1 MLTLRVMCVAAFV
14 LLYGYWHRGT
24 QWWRVLVSQLLQL
37 PHDVADAAPINAD
50 KVVKDADFRPLLV
63 PGYACC
69 QWCALQQV
77 YEPTEGTEEPMV
89 RARQRSVS
97 ASQRPKVGEA
107 EGEEQHMR
115 RLKGPWTVEE
125 MEMLSLTGERRL

>member
-1 MLTLRVMCVAAFV
+1 MLTCFMVRVAAFV
-14 LLYGYWHRGT
+14 MLYGYWHRGT

-50 KVVKDADFRPLLV
+50 KVVTDADFRPLLV

-77 YEPTEGTEEPMV
+77 YEPAEGVEEPLA

-97 ASQRPKVGEA
+97 ASQRPKAA
-107 EGEEQHMR
+107 EGEKEEMHMR
-115 RLKGPWTVEE
+115 RLKGPWRVEE